1 MKSSLL
7 LPTLLRSLGVFAAP
21 YIVTNYVEL
30 SIYTDP
36 GYTEISTTASASFY
50 TYTRDVTPD
59 VTPISAL
66 STYTVDS
73 DYTDVTIVNIILPSD
88 AVKEISVD

>member
-1 MKSSLL
+1 MRSSFL
-7 LPTLLRSLGVFAAP
+7 LPALLRSCVFAAP

-36 GYTEISTTASASFY
+36 GYTEISTTAAASFY
-50 TYTRDVTPD
+50 TYTVDVTPD
-59 VTPISAL
+59 VTPFSAL

-73 DYTDVTIVNIILPSD
+73 DYTDVTVVNIVLPSG
-88 AVKEISVD
+88 AAKKISID